1 MKNRDEELDRKV
13 ENFLRAEEEVSA
25 FDPLEK
31 QWAREIV
38 CNHNRPSKV
47 CGFPVAWVLPSADC
61 FILVLFYN
69 VDFGNGRPGSLDSP
83 TYQMPG
89 QLSQEDLVLWKI
101 FSPKPIF
108 CMKSIGWI
116 WTIPWICWFCSNR
129 FPKFRIEIFYENTF
143 LYLCYYVG
151 SDWVAC

>member
-89 QLSQEDLVLWKI
+89 QLSQEDLVLVEDFLAEADFLHEI
-101 FSPKPIF
+101 NCLDLDDTMDLLVLLEPI
-108 CMKSIGWI
+108 
-116 WTIPWICWFCSNR
+116 P
-129 FPKFRIEIFYENTF
+129 
-143 LYLCYYVG
+143 
-151 SDWVAC
+151 